1 MDKPVAAP
9 AAGAKEKVEKQARQ
23 LAYDTR
29 YKVKQS
35 MKAKAGGRIDPAAM
49 RKAFVSQLAKSPAA
63 PAIKARAKQMLMG
76 EGYIDVKDLVQ
87 GHASK
92 ALFKVFVEHHKKDED
107 GNTIPHED
115 EITEATDEKTFKV
128 RVTDKKTGNSYVR
141 MASRAKIADLRNN
154 PNISSVEMTGYGE
167 PTRSEKYKG
176 KETAKAKGGGGLDPV
191 GKEDGD
197 INNDGKKD
205 KTDKYLMNRR
215 KAIGKAIAKEDKVWA
230 GFKELIEK
238 KEEEK
243 KITGEGV
250 NNKKLIKVFPDEV
263 KEEMEKK
270 EEPKEDPSLKQKQRK
285 ANMAKKQ
292 VLMKKM
298 QAVRMGA
305 GDQIMASKEP
315 DGDLVDEGML
325 VNVAKGVETGVKKFN
340 KFDDKVTK
348 ATMKKVVKPA
358 VKNVKKAAKKVGMA
372 TLRGTAGAVG
382 GAIKGASQ
390 GAMKGIKKGLK
401 EEEMMKD
408 QVIDK
413 KKKKE
418 EDDPR
423 SIPTKVNL
431 TKNKLRAM
439 GLNMSQPMPVM
450 PPTSGQKLN
459 MYNQKDLGGLVD
471 AYNQVHNQLDELNK
485 QERMEAGQGKRAA
498 KKGDFRKQQAS
509 VGRRNINRFENKPVE
524 RTEGSLDKKRRQTFK
539 KVNVLNPKSGYSK
552 KSDAVGAGKKVTS
565 RKLSKFG
572 SDYQSDYGPQKH
584 HTKGNSQSDQAQDQR
599 RAEHKARRGVK
610 TKGTVASDI
619 KKSLKETNE
628 EMNPTVQQAVEAL
641 YSVVKKNSNI
651 TELNRFEKEKGTDT
665 KTGKPI
671 QKGGSAKKDVAFQAV
686 MKKYGSQRMGANQA
700 KKVKGVKSDAGTGRI
715 SKMLAKKKQLE
726 AKNKAFAARAKK
738 EGQSTQ
744 DYANRVAAYGGEDNM
759 KKGRGLG
766 T

>member
-9 AAGAKEKVEKQARQ
+9 AVGAKEKIDKQARQ

-35 MKAKAGGRIDPAAM
+35 MKAKAGGRVDPAAM

-63 PAIKARAKQMLMG
+63 PAVKARAKQMLMG

-87 GHASK
+87 EHAAN
-92 ALFKVFVEHHKKDED
+92 ALFKVFVEHHKKDAD

-115 EITEATDEKTFKV
+115 EEITEAKDEKTFKV

-167 PTRSEKYKG
+167 PTKSEKYKG
-176 KETAKAKGGGGLDPV
+176 KSTAKVKQGLDPV

-215 KAIGKAIAKEDKVWA
+215 KAIGKAIAASEDKVWTD
-230 GFKELIEK
+230 FKGLVEK
-238 KEEEK
+238 KESEEK

-263 KEEMEKK
+263 REEMEKK
-270 EEPKEDPSLKQKQRK
+270 EEPKEDQGLKQKQRK

-305 GDQIMASKEP
+305 GDQIMASHEPEGEIVEDKDHEDKVRSQIKNLNYGAKSESDYEDAARKAADASARRRRQKENAAKVRRSEMGAARRREARNELRRQGKYKGP
-315 DGDLVDEGML
+315 MESVEVDEGML
-325 VNVAKGVETGVKKFN
+325 VNVAKGVESGVKKFN

-372 TLRGTAGAVG
+372 AIRGTAGAVG
-382 GAIKGASQ
+382 GAIKGAGQ

-408 QVIDK
+408 QVVDK

-423 SIPTKVNL
+423 SMPTKVNL
-431 TKNKLRAM
+431 VKNKMRAM
-439 GLNMSQPMPVM
+439 GLNMQYDH
-450 PPTSGQKLN
+450 G
-459 MYNQKDLGGLVD
+459 DGLVD
-471 AYNQVHNQLDELNK
+471 AYKQVHNQLDELNK
-485 QERMEAGQGKRAA
+485 QERMETTKRGAVGVGKRFS
-498 KKGDFRKQQAS
+498 KKQHGKGQSFTS
-509 VGRRNINRFENKPVE
+509 GGNVGRRNIKRFENDPVE
-524 RTEGSLDKKRRQTFK
+524 RKEGSLDKKRRQTFK
-539 KVNVLNPKSGYSK
+539 KVTVLNPKSGYSK
-552 KSDAVGAGKKVTS
+552 KSDAVGAGKKITT
-565 RKLSKFG
+565 RKLGRFG
-572 SDYQSDYGPQKH
+572 SDMKTDYGPQKH
-584 HTKGNSQSDQAQDQR
+584 HTQGVTSRDAAQAQR

-628 EMNPTVQQAVEAL
+628 EV
-641 YSVVKKNSNI
+641 
-651 TELNRFEKEKGTDT
+651 
-665 KTGKPI
+665 
-671 QKGGSAKKDVAFQAV
+671 
-686 MKKYGSQRMGANQA
+686 
-700 KKVKGVKSDAGTGRI
+700 
-715 SKMLAKKKQLE
+715 
-726 AKNKAFAARAKK
+726 
-738 EGQSTQ
+738 
-744 DYANRVAAYGGEDNM
+744 
-759 KKGRGLG
+759 
-766 T
+766 

>member
-49 RKAFVSQLAKSPAA
+49 RKAFISQLAKSPSA

-87 GHASK
+87 EHASK
-92 ALFKVFVEHHKKDED
+92 ALFKVFVEHHKKDEN

-115 EITEATDEKTFKV
+115 EEITEAKDGEKTYKV

-167 PTRSEKYKG
+167 PTKSEKYKG
-176 KETAKAKGGGGLDPV
+176 SSTAKVKKGLDPV
-191 GKEDGD
+191 GKEDSD
-197 INNDGKKD
+197 VDNDGD
-205 KTDKYLMNRR
+205 VDSSDKYLMKRR
-215 KAIGKAIAKEDKVWA
+215 KAIGKAMAKEDKVWT

-238 KEEEK
+238 KEEKEEKEK

-250 NNKKLIKVFPDEV
+250 DNKKLIKVFPDEV

-270 EEPKEDPSLKQKQRK
+270 EEPKQDQGLKQKQRK

-325 VNVAKGVETGVKKFN
+325 VNVAKGVESGVKKFN

-348 ATMKKVVKPA
+348 AAVKKV
-358 VKNVKKAAKKVGMA
+358 KKVGKKVGMA
-372 TLRGTAGAVG
+372 ALRGTAGAVG
-382 GAIKGASQ
+382 GAIKGAGQ

-408 QVIDK
+408 QVVDK

-423 SIPTKVNL
+423 SMPTKVNL
-431 TKNKLRAM
+431 VKNKMRAM
-439 GLNMSQPMPVM
+439 GLNMQYDHGS
-450 PPTSGQKLN
+450 
-459 MYNQKDLGGLVD
+459 GLVD
-471 AYNQVHNQLDELNK
+471 AYKQVHNQLDETPKVDQKIRKDAKPLK
-485 QERMEAGQGKRAA
+485 GGGFYKTDQSKETMGERGVSA
-498 KKGDFRKQQAS
+498 
-509 VGRRNINRFENKPVE
+509 RRNMRNAMIKSGVGSRKPEVE
-524 RTEGSLDKKRRQTFK
+524 RADRLKD
-539 KVNVLNPKSGYSK
+539 
-552 KSDAVGAGKKVTS
+552 
-565 RKLSKFG
+565 
-572 SDYQSDYGPQKH
+572 
-584 HTKGNSQSDQAQDQR
+584 
-599 RAEHKARRGVK
+599 HKASRGVK
-610 TKGTVASDI
+610 TKGGKAGHSGNTPKYKTFDDNYPHKKKHQLKMMAKD
-619 KKSLKETNE
+619 KKSGIKR
-628 EMNPTVQQAVEAL
+628 P
-641 YSVVKKNSNI
+641 
-651 TELNRFEKEKGTDT
+651 
-665 KTGKPI
+665 
-671 QKGGSAKKDVAFQAV
+671 GG
-686 MKKYGSQRMGANQA
+686 
-700 KKVKGVKSDAGTGRI
+700 
-715 SKMLAKKKQLE
+715 
-726 AKNKAFAARAKK
+726 RAKF
-738 EGQSTQ
+738 
-744 DYANRVAAYGGEDNM
+744 YGTE
-759 KKGRGLG
+759 KSPVTKLG
-766 T
+766 K

>member
-76 EGYIDVKDLVQ
+76 EGYIDVKDLVK
-87 GHASK
+87 GHTAN
-92 ALFKVFVEHHKKDED
+92 ALFKVFVEHHQKDKD

-115 EITEATDEKTFKV
+115 EEITEAKDEKTFKV

-141 MASRAKIADLRNN
+141 MASRSKIADLRSN

-167 PTRSEKYKG
+167 PTKSEKYKG
-176 KETAKAKGGGGLDPV
+176 KSTAKAKQGLDPV

-197 INNDGKKD
+197 VDNDGDKD
-205 KTDKYLMNRR
+205 SSDKYLMKRR
-215 KAIGKAIAKEDKVWA
+215 KAIGKAIAASEDKVWTD
-230 GFKELIEK
+230 FKGLVEK
-238 KEEEK
+238 KQTEEK

-263 KEEMEKK
+263 REEMEKK
-270 EEPKEDPSLKQKQRK
+270 EEPKEDQGLKQKQRK

-372 TLRGTAGAVG
+372 ALRGTAGAVG
-382 GAIKGASQ
+382 GAIKGAGQ

-408 QVIDK
+408 QVVDK

-423 SIPTKVNL
+423 SMPTKVNL
-431 TKNKLRAM
+431 VKNKMRAM
-439 GLNMSQPMPVM
+439 GLNMQYDHGS
-450 PPTSGQKLN
+450 
-459 MYNQKDLGGLVD
+459 GLVD
-471 AYNQVHNQLDELNK
+471 AYMQVHKGQQIDEILEKGTRGKVDFRTGMSKGKQAMKSDKVTVMNK
-485 QERMEAGQGKRAA
+485 GTKASGGKKARKRPESPEGKAIGALMKHKSKQYSSETKASAARKAGDKKTAA
-498 KKGDFRKQQAS
+498 KHDAAA
-509 VGRRNINRFENKPVE
+509 NR
-524 RTEGSLDKKRRQTFK
+524 
-539 KVNVLNPKSGYSK
+539 
-552 KSDAVGAGKKVTS
+552 A
-565 RKLSKFG
+565 
-572 SDYQSDYGPQKH
+572 YQ
-584 HTKGNSQSDQAQDQR
+584 R
-599 RAEHKARRGVK
+599 RRGVS
-610 TKGTVASDI
+610 GTLFD
-619 KKSLKETNE
+619 
-628 EMNPTVQQAVEAL
+628 
-641 YSVVKKNSNI
+641 
-651 TELNRFEKEKGTDT
+651 
-665 KTGKPI
+665 KTGNFH
-671 QKGGSAKKDVAFQAV
+671 D
-686 MKKYGSQRMGANQA
+686 
-700 KKVKGVKSDAGTGRI
+700 
-715 SKMLAKKKQLE
+715 
-726 AKNKAFAARAKK
+726 RA
-738 EGQSTQ
+738 
-744 DYANRVAAYGGEDNM
+744 DND
-759 KKGRGLG
+759 
-766 T
+766 